1 MNEIQFSALLVIGG
15 IVVGLMINIVIKLNE
30 ISERLGKIKWHLS

>member
-1 MNEIQFSALLVIGG
+1 MNEIQFQTLLIVGG